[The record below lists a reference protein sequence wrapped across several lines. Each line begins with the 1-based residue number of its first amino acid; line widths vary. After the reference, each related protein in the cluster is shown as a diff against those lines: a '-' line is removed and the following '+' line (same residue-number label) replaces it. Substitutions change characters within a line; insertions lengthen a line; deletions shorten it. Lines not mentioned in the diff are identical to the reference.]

1 MAQGTT
7 VVLLPQTPH
16 PGPHGSSQSIKGDP
30 KPAASY
36 ILAASNLQTITW
48 NLQYNLANPNPPNN
62 TDVSPSNNFSG
73 TIHIQ
78 ASLVDD
84 PSEILAGVN
93 ADDSNW
99 FKVFEIPTSGPSQY
113 DGYYNLVGNYVW
125 LRARVTNWTQGT
137 IYQITA
143 SY

>member
-7 VVLLPQTPH
+7 VVLLPQTNH
-16 PGPHGSSQSIKGDP
+16 PGPQGSTHSIDGP
-30 KPAASY
+30 PQPAASY

-62 TDVSPSNNFSG
+62 NDVSPSNNFSG

-78 ASLVDD
+78 ASLVDNPQESSHGK
-84 PSEILAGVN
+84 PS
-93 ADDSNW
+93 DW
-99 FKVFEIPTSGPSQY
+99 FKVFEIPSSGPYQY
-113 DGYYNLVGNYVW
+113 DGYFNLVGNYVW
-125 LRARVTNWTQGT
+125 LRAKVTNWTQGT
-137 IYQITA
+137 IYLITA